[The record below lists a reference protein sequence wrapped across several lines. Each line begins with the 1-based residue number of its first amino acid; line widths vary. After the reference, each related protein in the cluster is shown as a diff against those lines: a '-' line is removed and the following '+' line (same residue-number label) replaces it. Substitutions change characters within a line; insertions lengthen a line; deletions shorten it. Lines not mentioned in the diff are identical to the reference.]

1 MAKRQCRANKRK
13 LYITEKENKK
23 LKAELKEANRKIE
36 QRGDDIDSLHRHHS
50 ALERR
55 FDFTKVALKKKLNK
69 AEEEI
74 GQKVEVIDSLRRRL
88 SALDKLNDERVEAQ
102 EELKKR
108 VDEEIISL
116 KQSLH
121 AQKKEIER
129 VRASAGQLK
138 KAGKVKNLEML
149 QTKVSQLEELHTR
162 EKEKLNAAWSALKR
176 SQLRCDAL
184 EENLLK
190 QLADTKENHRKELT
204 EQGESHQKE
213 LPEKQEQAK
222 NELFVLCESDQQH
235 KQEKTELEE
244 MLLVKEKIWKDE
256 EADKKEDIQNLM
268 EENNHPQELIKN
280 KRKKRFWR
288 WGQFVCC
295 LTSSGQT
302 TSLHEPSRTPSP

>member
-13 LYITEKENKK
+13 LYITEKENNK

-69 AEEEI
+69 AKEEI
-74 GQKVEVIDSLRRRL
+74 GQKVEVIDSLHRRL
-88 SALDKLNDERVEAQ
+88 SALEKLNDERVEAQ
-102 EELKKR
+102 EELKKK

-121 AQKKEIER
+121 AQKKEIKR

-138 KAGKVKNLEML
+138 KAGKVK
-149 QTKVSQLEELHTR
+149 LEELHTR
-162 EKEKLNAAWSALKR
+162 EKEKLNAARSALKK

-190 QLADTKENHRKELT
+190 QLADTKENHHKEIT

-288 WGQFVCC
+288 WGQFVCY